1 MKRSILFTF
10 LISIFFISS
19 SIAQSF
25 FEKLGS
31 EINFDLKSPKSEL
44 RDNGLTDFYGLSLA
58 AFYVGCNDKKIK
70 FTPGYRLSAGLTS
83 FLDGDQV
90 ILADPEGAI
99 ATERLFNAHFSFE
112 LVGRFIYD
120 SGKRV
125 RPYAEF
131 YAGPRIIAAYNNLAL
146 NERVDGYNNI
156 TDEVFSDVTLMSGL
170 GIGTLIQLS
179 ESIDLNMKY
188 GIEYSGQLDHSE
200 LTKDNF
206 VGGNRV
212 TTNKSFNNN
221 FSIGITFRPRC
232 GRERKSSSNCRSS
245 CTRSNYNSFSAPC
258 SSKSISR
265 GTIKS

>member
-1 MKRSILFTF
+1 MKRSILFTC
-10 LISIFFISS
+10 LISTFFISS

-70 FTPGYRLSAGLTS
+70 FTPGYRVSAGITS

-90 ILADPEGAI
+90 ILADPEGAV

-112 LVGRFIYD
+112 LVGRFIYN

-125 RPYAEF
+125 RPYAEV
-131 YAGPRIIAAYNNLAL
+131 YAGPRVIAAYNNLAL
-146 NERVDGYNNI
+146 NQRLEGYNNT
-156 TDEVFSDVTLMSGL
+156 TDMVFSNVSTVSGL

-200 LTKDNF
+200 LNKDNF

-212 TTNKSFNNN
+212 TTNKAFNNN
-221 FSIGITFRPRC
+221 FSIGITVRPRC
-232 GRERKSSSNCRSS
+232 GRARKSNDCRRSS
-245 CTRSNYNSFSAPC
+245 SRSYYNNCSAPRG
-258 SSKSISR
+258 SKSISR

>member
-1 MKRSILFTF
+1 MKRSMLFTCLINF
-10 LISIFFISS
+10 LIITS
-19 SIAQSF
+19 SIGQSF

-31 EINFDLKSPKSEL
+31 ELNFDLKSPKSEL

-58 AFYVGCNDKKIK
+58 LFYVGCNDKKIK
-70 FTPGYRLSAGLTS
+70 FSPGYRVSAGITS

-90 ILADPEGAI
+90 ILADPEGAV

-112 LVGRFIYD
+112 LVGRFIYN

-125 RPYAEF
+125 RPFAEV
-131 YAGPRIIAAYNNLAL
+131 YVGPRFIGAYNNLAL
-146 NERVDGYNNI
+146 NERVEGYNNT
-156 TDEVFSDVTLMSGL
+156 TDQIFSNVTTVSGF

-188 GIEYSGQLDHSE
+188 GIEYSCQLDHSE

-206 VGGNRV
+206 VRGNRV
-212 TTNKSFNNN
+212 TTNKAFNNN
-221 FSIGITFRPRC
+221 FSIGITVRPRC
-232 GRERKSSSNCRSS
+232 GRERKSNNCRRSS
-245 CTRSNYNSFSAPC
+245 TRSYYNNCSAPS

-265 GTIKS
+265 GAIKS